1 MSKYIPTNNKPAGQI
16 KPKLKVKVVMNEQ
29 EKILNEYDAFQ
40 MLSEFNMRLSA
51 LKKLVQ
57 DLGKAVSGIM
67 DAMSAATSD
76 VSLANQPPAKQS
88 TAPQP
93 TKLKLPKLNKVSEGK
108 LSGGEKFYGSDG
120 GVKLQS

>member
-1 MSKYIPTNNKPAGQI
+1 MSKYIPTNNKPEGQV
-16 KPKLKVKVVMNEQ
+16 KPKLKVKVVMDGKETF
-29 EKILNEYDAFQ
+29 LNEYDAFQ
-40 MLSEFNMRLSA
+40 MISE
-51 LKKLVQ
+51 LKQQMAQVSQAVQ
-57 DLGKAVSGIM
+57 GIM

-93 TKLKLPKLNKVSEGK
+93 GTLKLPKLNKVSEGK
-108 LSGGEKFYGSDG
+108 LSDGEKYYGSDG